1 MESRDVQV
9 VIAVILAG
17 IVGFA
22 LATLLMDDDDEPAVD
37 TVATTVQPTTATTPP
52 PTGTTPTATTPA
64 PTGTDQVPTEEAPN
78 DASCIEL
85 WNQENNTSPQ
95 AFVADLQNR
104 QAIRVN
110 VGATAQAPPKCLVT
124 IIANDGSV
132 YRFTEGAGR
141 AFPYS
146 PRPTRLQS
154 SALSAEE
161 RQTDALSEEG
171 GRLSA
176 R

>member
-22 LATLLMDDDDEPAVD
+22 LATLLMDDDEPV
-37 TVATTVQPTTATTPP
+37 TPVATNVPPTTTVTSPAPA
-52 PTGTTPTATTPA
+52 PTATTPA
-64 PTGTDQVPTEEAPN
+64 DGDAPTQTDRVPTTEAPE
-78 DASCIEL
+78 DGECIEL

-110 VGATAQAPPKCLVT
+110 VGATTQAPLKCLVT
-124 IIANDGSV
+124 VIANDGSV
-132 YRFTEGAGR
+132 YRFTEGAGQ

-146 PRPTRLQS
+146 PRPARLQS